1 MNNAMRNIVPW
12 LRQHIPSGW
21 IVGLGQTK
29 VVVDAVW
36 VLIGPA
42 AIWAIAIIYVPILG
56 PGFKEFEPWAISLII
71 LVLIFLC
78 LLLHSLIHLGI
89 AKAFKSLY
97 KQIFLSPLGDHSQVW
112 PPEFSPLKELIVA
125 LAGPLMNGLLAV
137 LFYFLWNSQISLF
150 ISVISFFM
158 IFFNLGIMALNLIP
172 AFPFDGG
179 RILRAIIWGMLKR
192 PILATKLAF
201 GLGWSF
207 SAGLFIWSVILI
219 MQRDRLSLETAAA
232 TFVLSVLV
240 AISLIIQ
247 HEWKWDRSEFRI
259 HFGSLSI
266 AIRVSAVSLLLL
278 PLVAVT
284 MLLIP
289 INEGL
294 EAPGFTAS
302 VEPMLHMPAQYRH
315 SSSGSLILTS
325 VIPQAPILTGEW
337 IYAQLDHSV
346 ALEPEHEIIPTNT
359 NALTISVQNY
369 QMLLDSDTTA
379 IYVGLHMAGYPVDV
393 NDGLVIGAILPQSP
407 ALGTLQNGDIITG
420 ADGKTVTTQSDLS
433 NQLQLITPGS
443 IINLTIERNGQTMN
457 ISVVTMQ
464 PAQANG
470 PARIGIVVEQHS
482 SGFTLP
488 FPIQIIPKKIVGGP
502 SAGLM
507 FSLGVYDLLTGKNLT
522 GGRRIAGT
530 GTIDLE
536 GDVGAIGG
544 VQQKVVAAERAGA
557 QYFLV
562 PSANYADAQ
571 AVAKNITV
579 VEVNTAQDAI
589 NFLNKLP
596 PLKTSPQ

>member
-1 MNNAMRNIVPW
+1 MNTAMRNIIPW

-21 IVGLGQTK
+21 AVRLGQTK
-29 VVVDAVW
+29 VVFDLVW
-36 VLIGPA
+36 ILVGPA

-56 PGFKEFEPWAISLII
+56 PGFKGFEPWVISLVI
-71 LVLIFLC
+71 LALIFLC
-78 LLLHSLIHLGI
+78 LLLHSLAHLGT
-89 AKAFKSLY
+89 AKAFKSLH
-97 KQIFLSPLGDHSQVW
+97 KHVLLSPLGDHSQVW
-112 PPEFSPLKELIVA
+112 APEFSPLKELVVA
-125 LAGPLMNGLLAV
+125 LAGPLTHGLLAV

-150 ISVISFFM
+150 VSVIAFFM
-158 IFFNLGIMALNLIP
+158 IFANLGIMALNLIP
-172 AFPFDGG
+172 VFPFDGG

-201 GLGWSF
+201 RLGWSF
-207 SAGLFIWSVILI
+207 SAGLFIWSAILI
-219 MQRDRLSLETAAA
+219 VQRDRLSLETAAA

-240 AISLIIQ
+240 AISLFLQ
-247 HEWKWDRSEFRI
+247 HEWKWNRSEPITHLR
-259 HFGSLSI
+259 SPSI
-266 AIRVSAVSLLLL
+266 AIRSSAVCLFLL

-284 MLLIP
+284 AVLIP

-302 VEPMLHMPAQYRH
+302 VEPMIHMPAQYRH

-325 VIPQAPILTGEW
+325 VIPQAPILMGEW
-337 IYAQLDHSV
+337 IYAQLNHSI
-346 ALEPEHEIIPTNT
+346 ALEPENEIVPTNT
-359 NALTISVQNY
+359 NTQTISVQNY

-379 IYVGLHMAGYPVDV
+379 IFVGLHLAGYPVDI

-407 ALGTLQNGDIITG
+407 AVGILQNGDIITG
-420 ADGKTVTTQSDLS
+420 ANGKTITTQSDLS

-443 IINLTIERNGQTMN
+443 IINLTIVRNGQTMN
-457 ISVVTMQ
+457 ISVVTML

-507 FSLGVYDLLTGKNLT
+507 FTLGVYDLLSGQNLT
-522 GGRRIAGT
+522 EGRRIAGT
-530 GTIDLE
+530 GTIDLD
-536 GDVGAIGG
+536 GNVGEIGG
-544 VQQKVVAAERAGA
+544 VQQKVVAAERTGA

-589 NFLNKLP
+589 NFLNTT
-596 PLKTSPQ
+596 TSKN

>member
-1 MNNAMRNIVPW
+1 
-12 LRQHIPSGW
+12 
-21 IVGLGQTK
+21 
-29 VVVDAVW
+29 
-36 VLIGPA
+36 
-42 AIWAIAIIYVPILG
+42 
-56 PGFKEFEPWAISLII
+56 
-71 LVLIFLC
+71 
-78 LLLHSLIHLGI
+78 
-89 AKAFKSLY
+89 
-97 KQIFLSPLGDHSQVW
+97 
-112 PPEFSPLKELIVA
+112 VA
-125 LAGPLMNGLLAV
+125 LAGPLIHGFLAV

-150 ISVISFFM
+150 VSVIAFFM

-172 AFPFDGG
+172 VFPFDGG
-179 RILRAIIWGMLKR
+179 RILRAIIWVLLKR

-201 GLGWSF
+201 RLGWSF
-207 SAGLFIWSVILI
+207 SAGLLIWSVILI
-219 MQRDRLSLETAAA
+219 VQRDRLSLETAAA

-240 AISLIIQ
+240 AISLILQ
-247 HEWKWDRSEFRI
+247 REWKWERPELRI
-259 HFGSLSI
+259 HFHLPSI
-266 AIRVSAVSLLLL
+266 AIRSSAVCLFLL

-284 MLLIP
+284 ILLIP

-302 VEPMLHMPAQYRH
+302 VEPMIHLPEQYHH
-315 SSSGSLILTS
+315 SSSGSFILTS
-325 VIPQAPILTGEW
+325 VIPQAPILMGEW

-346 ALEPEHEIIPTNT
+346 SLEPEHEIVPTNT
-359 NALTISVQNY
+359 NAQTISVQNY

-407 ALGTLQNGDIITG
+407 AVGILQNGDIITG
-420 ADGKTVTTQSDLS
+420 ANGKTVTTQSDLS
-433 NQLQLITPGS
+433 TQLQLVTPGS

-482 SGFTLP
+482 TGFTLP

-507 FSLGVYDLLTGKNLT
+507 FTLGVYDLLTGQNLT
-522 GGRRIAGT
+522 GARRIAGT

-536 GDVGAIGG
+536 GNVGGIGG

>member
-1 MNNAMRNIVPW
+1 MSNIIPW
-12 LRQHIPSGW
+12 LRQHIPLGW
-21 IVGLGQTK
+21 IFTFSHTK
-29 VVVDAVW
+29 VVIDAVW
-36 VLIGPA
+36 ILVGPA

-56 PGFKEFEPWAISLII
+56 PGFKGFEPWAISLII
-71 LVLIFLC
+71 LALIFLC
-78 LLLHSLIHLGI
+78 LVLHSLAHLGT
-89 AKAFKSLY
+89 AKAFKSQY
-97 KQIFLSPLGDHSQVW
+97 KQVFLSPLGDHSQVW
-112 PPEFSPLKELIVA
+112 PPEFSPLKELMVA
-125 LAGPLMNGLLAV
+125 LAGPLMHGLLAI

-150 ISVISFFM
+150 VSVIAFFM

-172 AFPFDGG
+172 VFPFDGG

-201 GLGWSF
+201 RLGWSF

-219 MQRDRLSLETAAA
+219 VQRDRLSLETAAA

-240 AISLIIQ
+240 AISLILQ
-247 HEWKWDRSEFRI
+247 REWKWERPELRI
-259 HFGSLSI
+259 HFRLPSI
-266 AIRVSAVSLLLL
+266 AIRSSAVCLFLL

-302 VEPMLHMPAQYRH
+302 VEPMVHMPAQYRH

-325 VIPQAPILTGEW
+325 VIPQAPILMGEW
-337 IYAQLDHSV
+337 IYAQLDQSV
-346 ALEPEHEIIPTNT
+346 ALEPEHEIVPTNT
-359 NALTISVQNY
+359 NAQTISVQNY

-379 IYVGLHMAGYPVDV
+379 IFVGLRLAGYPVDV

-407 ALGTLQNGDIITG
+407 AAGILQNGDIITG
-420 ADGKTVTTQSDLS
+420 ANGKNVTTQSDLS

-482 SGFTLP
+482 TGFTLP

-507 FSLGVYDLLTGKNLT
+507 FTLGVYDLLTGQNLT

-536 GDVGAIGG
+536 GNVGGIGG
-544 VQQKVVAAERAGA
+544 VQQKVIAAERAGA

-579 VEVNTAQDAI
+579 VEVNTAQGAI

>member
-1 MNNAMRNIVPW
+1 MNNTMRNIIPW

-21 IVGLGQTK
+21 IFTHGQRK
-29 VVVDAVW
+29 VVIDAVW
-36 VLIGPA
+36 VLVGPA
-42 AIWAIAIIYVPILG
+42 AVWAIAIIYVPILG
-56 PGFKEFEPWAISLII
+56 PGFKGFEPWAISLII
-71 LVLIFLC
+71 LALIFLC
-78 LLLHSLIHLGI
+78 LVLHSLAHLGT

-97 KQIFLSPLGDHSQVW
+97 KHIFLSPLGDHSQVW
-112 PPEFSPLKELIVA
+112 PPEFSPLKELVVA
-125 LAGPLMNGLLAV
+125 LAGPLTHGLLVV

-150 ISVISFFM
+150 VSVMAFFM

-172 AFPFDGG
+172 VFPFDGG
-179 RILRAIIWGMLKR
+179 RILRAITWGMLKR

-201 GLGWSF
+201 RLGWSF

-219 MQRDRLSLETAAA
+219 VQRDRLSLETAAA
-232 TFVLSVLV
+232 TFILSVLV
-240 AISLIIQ
+240 AISLFLQ
-247 HEWKWDRSEFRI
+247 HEWEWDRPEPITHLR
-259 HFGSLSI
+259 LPSI
-266 AIRVSAVSLLLL
+266 AIRSSAVCLFLL

-284 MLLIP
+284 VVLIP

-302 VEPMLHMPAQYRH
+302 VEPMIHMPAQYRH

-325 VIPQAPILTGEW
+325 VIPQAPILIGEW
-337 IYAQLDHSV
+337 LYAQLDHSV
-346 ALEPEHEIIPTNT
+346 ALEPEHEIVPTNT
-359 NALTISVQNY
+359 NAQTISVQNY

-407 ALGTLQNGDIITG
+407 AVGILQNGDIITG
-420 ADGKTVTTQSDLS
+420 ANGKTITTHSDLS

-443 IINLTIERNGQTMN
+443 IINLTIVRNGQTMN
-457 ISVVTMQ
+457 VNVLTMQ

-470 PARIGIVVEQHS
+470 PARVGIVVEQHS

-507 FSLGVYDLLTGKNLT
+507 FTLGVYDLLSGQNLT

-530 GTIDLE
+530 GTIDLD
-536 GDVGAIGG
+536 GNVGEIGG
-544 VQQKVVAAERAGA
+544 VQQKVVAAERTGA

>member
-1 MNNAMRNIVPW
+1 MRNIIPW
-12 LRQHIPSGW
+12 LRQNIPLGW
-21 IVGLGQTK
+21 VVRLGQTK
-29 VVVDAVW
+29 VVLDVVW
-36 VLIGPA
+36 IPLGPA
-42 AIWAIAIIYVPILG
+42 AIWGVAVIYVPILG
-56 PGFKEFEPWAISLII
+56 PGFKGFEPWAISLII
-71 LVLIFLC
+71 LALIFLC
-78 LLLHSLIHLGI
+78 LLLHSLAHLGT
-89 AKAFKSLY
+89 ARTLRS
-97 KQIFLSPLGDHSQVW
+97 QGGWIFVSPLGEPSQVW
-112 PPEFSPLKELIVA
+112 PAALNAGNEALIA
-125 LAGPLMNGLLAV
+125 LAGPLMHGLLAV

-150 ISVISFFM
+150 VSVTAFFM
-158 IFFNLGIMALNLIP
+158 IFFNLGMMALNLIP

-201 GLGWSF
+201 RLGWSF

-219 MQRDRLSLETAAA
+219 VQRDRLSLETAAA

-240 AISLIIQ
+240 AIRLITQ
-247 HEWKWDRSEFRI
+247 HEWKWDRPELRI
-259 HFGSLSI
+259 HFGSPSI
-266 AIRVSAVSLLLL
+266 AIRASAVCLFLL

-284 MLLIP
+284 VLLIP

-302 VEPMLHMPAQYRH
+302 VQPMIHMPAQYRH

-325 VIPQAPILTGEW
+325 VIPQAPILVGEW
-337 IYAQLDHSV
+337 IYAKLDHSV
-346 ALEPEHEIIPTNT
+346 ALEPEHEIVPTNT
-359 NALTISVQNY
+359 NAQTISVQNY

-393 NDGLVIGAILPQSP
+393 DDGLVIGAIVPQSP
-407 ALGTLQNGDIITG
+407 ASGTLQNGDIITG
-420 ADGKTVTTQSDLS
+420 ANGKTVTTQADLS
-433 NQLQLITPGS
+433 NQLKLTTPGS

-457 ISVVTMQ
+457 VNVVTMQ
-464 PAQANG
+464 PSQPNG

-482 SGFTLP
+482 TGFTLP

-507 FSLGVYDLLTGKNLT
+507 FTLGVYDLLTGKNLT

-544 VQQKVVAAERAGA
+544 VQQKVVAAERAVA

-589 NFLNKLP
+589 NFLNNLP
-596 PLKTSPQ
+596 PLKTSLQ